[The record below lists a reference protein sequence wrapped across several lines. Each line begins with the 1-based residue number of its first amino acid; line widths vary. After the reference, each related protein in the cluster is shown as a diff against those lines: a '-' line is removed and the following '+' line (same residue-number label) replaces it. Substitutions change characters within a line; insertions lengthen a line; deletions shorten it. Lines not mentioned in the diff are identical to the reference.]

1 MQNKSDFLVAAFLG
15 NVDRLLITETY
26 KDSIF
31 LRSQFYFNDYN
42 LYYRHDH
49 MLMVVALVYVL
60 HDIRTRIAECEVLS
74 NTFKGLVVEL
84 SLNFSKNGYWSAST
98 VLIEKSK
105 KDSIRVLSSCID
117 QNIKIYESIILI
129 GRL

>member
-84 SLNFSKNGYWSAST
+84 SLNFSKNGY
-98 VLIEKSK
+98 
-105 KDSIRVLSSCID
+105 
-117 QNIKIYESIILI
+117 
-129 GRL
+129 